1 MVIFCF
7 VPVHLKHHDTFSP
20 FIGGHGEENVRAH
33 CPDSMLV
40 CHLRWKWEPTAPIF
54 SQKVGVPWMEI
65 VVFVTECVASI
76 FLEPSCKRDMTERS
90 LTGS

>member
-1 MVIFCF
+1 
-7 VPVHLKHHDTFSP
+7 
-20 FIGGHGEENVRAH
+20 
-33 CPDSMLV
+33 MLV